1 MPSSAHLFDCSGTSV
16 CSSVCHSNKT
26 RDWCAAAVCSQL
38 LAAAVCCSGLFAA
51 ACCSGLFAAACLRMR
66 NRCTSLNRDRLMRLP
81 SHICTSVRS
90 LQPTH
95 VRPSLQHMCVHRF
108 ASRIHLHNTGLGC
121 EQRMRRAF
129 FRSTLLALPSVHCSP
144 RCPSIAAVH
153 LRPSLRCADALASTG
168 LGCDRRVC
176 EAQLVKITGQTKN
189 MKKTVLVQ
197 NDTLEWGATC
207 FPRKAFRLIFGTNTV
222 GLQYKNRTCPCTWAP
237 ALVQN
242 KNVSYTKCYSTRRV
256 SPKLSE

>member
-16 CSSVCHSNKT
+16 CSSVCHSNEN
-26 RDWCAAAVCSQL
+26 RAWCAAAVCSQL
-38 LAAAVCCSGLFAA
+38 LAGAVCCSSLFAA

-66 NRCTSLNRDRLMRLP
+66 NHRTSLNRDRRMRHP
-81 SHICTSVRS
+81 PHICTSVRS

-153 LRPSLRCADALASTG
+153 LPVHLFAARMHSRRRVWVASDACAKPSLSKSP
-168 LGCDRRVC
+168 
-176 EAQLVKITGQTKN
+176 VKQ
-189 MKKTVLVQ
+189 
-197 NDTLEWGATC
+197 
-207 FPRKAFRLIFGTNTV
+207 
-222 GLQYKNRTCPCTWAP
+222 RT
-237 ALVQN
+237 
-242 KNVSYTKCYSTRRV
+242 
-256 SPKLSE
+256 

>member
-1 MPSSAHLFDCSGTSV
+1 MPSSAHLFDCNGTSV
-16 CSSVCHSNKT
+16 CSLVCHSNET
-26 RDWCAAAVCSQL
+26 RAWCAAEVCSQL
-38 LAAAVCCSGLFAA
+38 LAGAVCCSSLFAA
-51 ACCSGLFAAACLRMR
+51 ACCSGLFAAASVLFAAACLRMR
-66 NRCTSLNRDRLMRLP
+66 NRHTSLNCDRRMRHP
-81 SHICTSVRS
+81 PHICTSVRS

-168 LGCDRRVC
+168 LGSSDAC
-176 EAQLVKITGQTKN
+176 AKPSLSKSPVKQ
-189 MKKTVLVQ
+189 
-197 NDTLEWGATC
+197 
-207 FPRKAFRLIFGTNTV
+207 
-222 GLQYKNRTCPCTWAP
+222 RT
-237 ALVQN
+237 
-242 KNVSYTKCYSTRRV
+242 
-256 SPKLSE
+256 

>member
-1 MPSSAHLFDCSGTSV
+1 MPFTDRALSLVRHEYA
-16 CSSVCHSNKT
+16 KT
-26 RDWCAAAVCSQL
+26 CESFR
-38 LAAAVCCSGLFAA
+38 
-51 ACCSGLFAAACLRMR
+51 RR
-66 NRCTSLNRDRLMRLP
+66 K
-81 SHICTSVRS
+81 
-90 LQPTH
+90 
-95 VRPSLQHMCVHRF
+95 VHRF

-197 NDTLEWGATC
+197 NEALEWGATC
-207 FPRKAFRLIFGTNTV
+207 FPRKAFRLNAGTKHPQT
-222 GLQYKNRTCPCTWAP
+222 
-237 ALVQN
+237 VQN
-242 KNVSYTKCYSTRRV
+242 VEFVIISYLYWFRHLWYIIEVFPIRNVTQQGALARNCPSKAVQARLHPDIKT
-256 SPKLSE
+256 